1 MTPVIPRVRLGHR
14 GFPARALGVGSLF
27 LLLGCGGSGGA
38 SDKALASMRE
48 EISRMRAEGDRVHQR
63 LEALEIALAD
73 EKELREKDARARNH
87 LRTSPGRTISLRDE
101 GVPSEDGDA
110 DDPSARPE
118 IRVIGSGG
126 ARSPRG
132 KSAAVAYVEE
142 SPPAFDGGT
151 RPSALDP
158 EAKRAY
164 EAALELVRSKQT
176 DRGLEALT
184 SFLVRWPGHPYAE
197 NAMYW
202 RGEAYYARG
211 EFERA
216 SQEFEAVVARFTT
229 GAKVP
234 DALLKLGMCFERLG
248 SPARAREA
256 WQRLQNEFPRSAAVK
271 MIPSKDRDAAAPK
284 AAAPRA
290 DGSVSKGSK
299 ENR

>member
-1 MTPVIPRVRLGHR
+1 
-14 GFPARALGVGSLF
+14 
-27 LLLGCGGSGGA
+27 
-38 SDKALASMRE
+38 
-48 EISRMRAEGDRVHQR
+48 MRADSDRVHQR

-73 EKELREKDARARNH
+73 EKEQREKEARMRPE
-87 LRTSPGRTISLRDE
+87 RGRGSAGRSVSLRDE
-101 GVPSEDGDA
+101 GVPSEEGDA

-118 IRVIGSGG
+118 IRVVGTGG
-126 ARSPRG
+126 ARPPRG
-132 KSAAVAYVEE
+132 KSSAVAYVDE
-142 SPPAFDGGT
+142 GGT
-151 RPSALDP
+151 SFDEGSRPSALDP

-216 SQEFEAVVARFTT
+216 AQEFEAVVARFST

-248 SPARAREA
+248 SAERARDA
-256 WQRLQNEFPRSAAVK
+256 WRRLENEFPRSAAAK
-271 MIPSKDRDAAAPK
+271 MIPSRDRDAAAPK
-284 AAAPRA
+284 AGVPRA